1 MVEMNVKG
9 FAGED
14 SERGEEHIIG
24 NWRKGDAC
32 YRPAK
37 SLMKLCSTVV
47 WKELVKNEPGEL
59 AEEIYKQSVEGEVW
73 FLLAA

>member
-1 MVEMNVKG
+1 MINRLMVEMNVKG

-47 WKELVKNEPGEL
+47 
-59 AEEIYKQSVEGEVW
+59 
-73 FLLAA
+73 